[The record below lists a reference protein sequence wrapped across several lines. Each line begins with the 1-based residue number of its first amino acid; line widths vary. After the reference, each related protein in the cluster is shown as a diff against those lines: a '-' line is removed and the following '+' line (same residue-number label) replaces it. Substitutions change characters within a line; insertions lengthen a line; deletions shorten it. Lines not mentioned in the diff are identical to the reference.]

1 MEKIITSIL
10 GAFLPFIVTYLST
23 RNKANV
29 RKNLIDEAQKK
40 VSFIDSYYNVM
51 TKLLPE
57 TEIKTLKD
65 QLSEELGDVKND
77 ISLLHQSDKETGFHK
92 LHTIQQVFLTF
103 KPLSFI
109 GWICVLLFYIDLI
122 FICFG
127 FIGVL
132 MDEQGNF
139 SIDALAKNSDAII
152 GMVVFVIILI
162 LIRWVAVLNYKKES
176 SKIQKALA

>member
-1 MEKIITSIL
+1 MEKIITSII
-10 GAFLPFIVTYLST
+10 GAFIPFIITFLSA

-29 RKNLIDEAQKK
+29 RKNMIDEAQKK
-40 VSFIDSYYNVM
+40 ISFIDSYYNVM

-57 TEIKTLKD
+57 TEIKSLKD
-65 QLSEELGDVKND
+65 QLSEELSDVKND

-103 KPLSFI
+103 KPLSLV

-139 SIDALAKNSDAII
+139 SIDALTKNSDAII

-176 SKIQKALA
+176 SKIQKATS